1 MLTHHA
7 SGAYARCEGGLCHTH
22 RTRPTPLARARTHTH
37 YILIHS
43 SNPHLSHKGGW
54 VITPPLIFPF
64 FSDLVPYNILIP
76 KYFSYK
82 NKTATT
88 RRSVMTPKRLRLI
101 QLVHAYWHH
110 HQMGPTLEELAQQT
124 GVRSRSNVHMMITE
138 LIKQGWL
145 AKTPMEVRGVALTE
159 KGLSLCRKSIYIHL
173 PPPPLGQMNKPVL
186 TDVKRVKESA

>member
-1 MLTHHA
+1 
-7 SGAYARCEGGLCHTH
+7 
-22 RTRPTPLARARTHTH
+22 
-37 YILIHS
+37 
-43 SNPHLSHKGGW
+43 
-54 VITPPLIFPF
+54 
-64 FSDLVPYNILIP
+64 
-76 KYFSYK
+76 
-82 NKTATT
+82 
-88 RRSVMTPKRLRLI
+88 MTPKRLRLI